1 MTTSSDRQTAL
12 QREIASRFG
21 LVPNFFSS
29 APDAPE
35 LVERL
40 WDFAKA
46 AYLDNPLPSLFKE
59 RLFVYLSRFCEVR
72 YCIVRHCAFLL
83 GCGHAAGDPSA
94 TPQTVEQVITLLKST
109 PPWQR
114 DLDVVFSGLDALSV
128 VKDWPVPET
137 EAEDWLIA
145 AATLVFVEPARS
157 ERPRSALYQAL
168 GGNRYEHLLGLL
180 TFIRTAH
187 YWTVLHPELFF
198 EEDARELLS
207 VNEELARVLL
217 QDPEAAR
224 CDMGARLFAE
234 LEELRDLN
242 ERRELEKA
250 KRALEAQVQQKELL
264 LKEVNHR
271 VKNSLQIV
279 SSILSLQV
287 PDVDGTE
294 AADAIRNAA
303 ARVLAI
309 AAVHERLYTGEDTA
323 TVRLDTFLHDLCHDI
338 GRAYNWPEGIETN
351 VERVDVPTDM
361 AVPLALIVN
370 ELVTNVI
377 KHVGPPCGIAL
388 RAEAAGA
395 LKLTHIRSG
404 TRPVARPPPAGT
416 GIPHRRRP
424 LHATWRQRGTEASP
438 DRLYDRADSP
448 AACQTVAHEG
458 AHRRRRGAYR
468 HAPCHAGGR
477 AGSRCLCD
485 SCVGRSSD
493 HTSCRT

>member
-1 MTTSSDRQTAL
+1 MTTLSRRQTAYK
-12 QREIASRFG
+12 REVASRFG

-35 LVERL
+35 LVAKL

-46 AYLDNPLPSLFKE
+46 GYLDNPLPSLFKE

-83 GCGHAAGDPSA
+83 GLGHAAGDPSA
-94 TPQTVEQVITLLKST
+94 IQTLEQVIRLLKSS

-114 DLDVVFSGLDALSV
+114 DLDVVFSGLEALSV
-128 VKDWPVPET
+128 VNDWPAPGT
-137 EAEDWLIA
+137 EAEDWVIA

-157 ERPRSALYQAL
+157 ERPRRALYQVL
-168 GGNRYEHLLGLL
+168 GGNRFEHLLGLL

-187 YWTVLHPELFF
+187 YWTVLHPELLF

-207 VNEELARVLL
+207 GNEELARLLL

-250 KRALEAQVQQKELL
+250 KQALEAQVQQKELL

-287 PDVDGTE
+287 ADVDGTE
-294 AADAIRNAA
+294 AAAAIRNAA

-309 AAVHERLYTGEDTA
+309 AAVHERLYTGEDPA
-323 TVRLDTFLHDLCHDI
+323 RVRLDTFLRDLCHDI
-338 GRAYNWPEGIETN
+338 ARASGWPEGIETN
-351 VERVDVPTDM
+351 VERVDVPTDL
-361 AVPLALIVN
+361 AVPLALIIN
-370 ELVTNVI
+370 ELVTNAI

-388 RAEAAGA
+388 RAGAADA
-395 LKLTHIRSG
+395 LKLTISDKGQGPSHD
-404 TRPVARPPPAGT
+404 RPRPG
-416 GIPHRRRP
+416 
-424 LHATWRQRGTEASP
+424 L
-438 DRLYDRADSP
+438 
-448 AACQTVAHEG
+448 
-458 AHRRRRGAYR
+458 
-468 HAPCHAGGR
+468 
-477 AGSRCLCD
+477 GSRIVDAL
-485 SCVGRSSD
+485 STQLGASVERKRVPTGYMIELTVPLPAKR
-493 HTSCRT
+493 

>member
-1 MTTSSDRQTAL
+1 M
-12 QREIASRFG
+12 
-21 LVPNFFSS
+21 PNFFSS

-35 LVERL
+35 LVAKL

-46 AYLDNPLPSLFKE
+46 GYLDNPLPSLFKE

-83 GCGHAAGDPSA
+83 GLGHAAGDPSA
-94 TPQTVEQVITLLKST
+94 IQTLEQVIRLLKSS

-114 DLDVVFSGLDALSV
+114 DLDVVFSGLEALSV
-128 VKDWPVPET
+128 VNDWPAPGT
-137 EAEDWLIA
+137 EAEDWVIA

-157 ERPRSALYQAL
+157 ERPRRALYQVL
-168 GGNRYEHLLGLL
+168 GGNRFEHLLGLL

-187 YWTVLHPELFF
+187 YWTVLHPELLL

-207 VNEELARVLL
+207 GNEELARLLL

-250 KRALEAQVQQKELL
+250 KQALEAQVQQKELL

-287 PDVDGTE
+287 ADVDGTE
-294 AADAIRNAA
+294 AAAAIRNAA

-309 AAVHERLYTGEDTA
+309 AAVHERLYTGEDPA
-323 TVRLDTFLHDLCHDI
+323 RVRLDTFLRDLCHDI
-338 GRAYNWPEGIETN
+338 ARASGWPEGIETN

-361 AVPLALIVN
+361 VVPLALIIN
-370 ELVTNVI
+370 ELVTNAI

-388 RAEAAGA
+388 RAGAADA
-395 LKLTHIRSG
+395 LKLTISDKGQGPSHD
-404 TRPVARPPPAGT
+404 RPRPG
-416 GIPHRRRP
+416 
-424 LHATWRQRGTEASP
+424 L
-438 DRLYDRADSP
+438 
-448 AACQTVAHEG
+448 
-458 AHRRRRGAYR
+458 
-468 HAPCHAGGR
+468 
-477 AGSRCLCD
+477 GSRIVDAL
-485 SCVGRSSD
+485 STQLGASVERKRVPTGYMIELTVPLIAKR
-493 HTSCRT
+493 

>member
-1 MTTSSDRQTAL
+1 MTSSSDRQTAL
-12 QREIASRFG
+12 QREVASRFG

-35 LVERL
+35 IVEKL

-46 AYLDNPLPSLFKE
+46 GYLDNPLPSLFKE

-83 GCGHAAGDPSA
+83 GYGHAAGDPSA
-94 TPQTVEQVITLLKST
+94 TQTVEQVIRLLKSL

-114 DLDVVFSGLDALSV
+114 DLEVVFSGLDAISAV
-128 VKDWPVPET
+128 TDWPAPET
-137 EAEDWLIA
+137 EADDWLIA

-157 ERPRSALYQAL
+157 ERPRRALYQVL
-168 GGNRYEHLLGLL
+168 GGNRFEHLMGLL

-187 YWTVLHPELFF
+187 YWTVLHPELLF
-198 EEDARELLS
+198 EDDARELLS
-207 VNEELARVLL
+207 LNEGLAGLLL

-224 CDMGARLFAE
+224 CDMGTRLFAE

-250 KRALEAQVQQKELL
+250 KQALEAQVQEKELL

-279 SSILSLQV
+279 SSILNLQL
-287 PDVDGTE
+287 PDVAGTE

-303 ARVLAI
+303 ARVRAI
-309 AAVHERLYTGEDTA
+309 AAVHERLYTGEDTR
-323 TVRLDTFLHDLCHDI
+323 TVRLDTFLRDLCHDI
-338 GRAYNWPEGIETN
+338 RRASGSPEGIETDFD
-351 VERVDVPTDM
+351 RVDVPTDM

-395 LKLTHIRSG
+395 LKLTISDKG
-404 TRPVARPPPAGT
+404 QGPSQDRPRPGLGSRIVDAYTTQLGASVERKQTPAGYMIEMT
-416 GIPHRRRP
+416 VP
-424 LHATWRQRGTEASP
+424 LPATR
-438 DRLYDRADSP
+438 
-448 AACQTVAHEG
+448 
-458 AHRRRRGAYR
+458 
-468 HAPCHAGGR
+468 
-477 AGSRCLCD
+477 
-485 SCVGRSSD
+485 
-493 HTSCRT
+493 